1 VQVGVTIAP
10 DATAAGD
17 YWRDNIDRRSGETDT
32 HGPRPL
38 EPPTGVRA
46 ARGQGQVTVSW
57 DVVAGAVGYLVHR
70 GVTEIGPFG
79 VVDHGGGDVL
89 VIPDPL
95 YADTTPGHEL
105 DVWYAVSAVAAVD
118 DPGVRSPAVRPE
130 AMGGV
135 GHLRVRIDAG
145 NTRELHRPWRLMIGS
160 EHLSLLLSDDTT
172 GGRPIGQELRAAL
185 AIVHEE
191 IGVSYVRAHA
201 ILDDSLGTYR
211 EVDGSPKLDFTGID
225 LVYDGVLSTGLR
237 PVVEISFMPRDLA
250 LDRESIVFS
259 YEAITSPPRDW
270 DEWASLVTELARH
283 LIDRYGADE
292 VRHWPFEVW
301 NEANLAVFW
310 SGSPQDYFRLYDVTA
325 AALRSVDDH
334 LLVGGPST
342 AAAGWIESFLAHV
355 EISGAPV
362 DFVSTHTYGNAP
374 IDVRPILDRHGRGS
388 IPIWWTEWGP
398 TPTHR
403 NRVGDTVWAAAF
415 LLRGMKSAA
424 SRSDAVA
431 HWVVSDH
438 FEELGRPPA
447 LRHGGFGL
455 LTVGNLHKPRWWA
468 LQLLAGLGD
477 HELAVDIEGD
487 GAGSMVEAL
496 AAIDEAGSITV
507 LAWNGTLDQS
517 KVDGVESLSRHVD
530 IDVGGVEAE
539 VYIARHLRIDE
550 SHSNVLGYWDRI
562 RGGAPWPTDEQW
574 RDLVTVDT
582 LEELETAKEVTA
594 EDGKVTLRLD
604 LPMPSVSAIM
614 LTPRPD

>member
-1 VQVGVTIAP
+1 
-10 DATAAGD
+10 
-17 YWRDNIDRRSGETDT
+17 
-32 HGPRPL
+32 
-38 EPPTGVRA
+38 
-46 ARGQGQVTVSW
+46 VSW

-145 NTRELHRPWRLMIGS
+145 NTGELHRPWRLMIGS

-270 DEWASLVTELARH
+270 DEWASLVTEL
-283 LIDRYGADE
+283 
-292 VRHWPFEVW
+292 
-301 NEANLAVFW
+301 
-310 SGSPQDYFRLYDVTA
+310 
-325 AALRSVDDH
+325 
-334 LLVGGPST
+334 VG
-342 AAAGWIESFLAHV
+342 
-355 EISGAPV
+355 
-362 DFVSTHTYGNAP
+362 
-374 IDVRPILDRHGRGS
+374 
-388 IPIWWTEWGP
+388 
-398 TPTHR
+398 
-403 NRVGDTVWAAAF
+403 
-415 LLRGMKSAA
+415 K
-424 SRSDAVA
+424 
-431 HWVVSDH
+431 
-438 FEELGRPPA
+438 PP
-447 LRHGGFGL
+447 GL
-455 LTVGNLHKPRWWA
+455 L
-468 LQLLAGLGD
+468 
-477 HELAVDIEGD
+477 
-487 GAGSMVEAL
+487 
-496 AAIDEAGSITV
+496 
-507 LAWNGTLDQS
+507 
-517 KVDGVESLSRHVD
+517 
-530 IDVGGVEAE
+530 
-539 VYIARHLRIDE
+539 
-550 SHSNVLGYWDRI
+550 
-562 RGGAPWPTDEQW
+562 
-574 RDLVTVDT
+574 
-582 LEELETAKEVTA
+582 
-594 EDGKVTLRLD
+594 
-604 LPMPSVSAIM
+604 PSVRCHRCRTAQ
-614 LTPRPD
+614 R